1 MKDRVSFNIKNN
13 RINFKFQIER
23 NVTIIS
29 GDSGTGKTKLFNMVR
44 NYDPSTL
51 AVRDAVSRRFSA
63 PPLTRALSAVS
74 AMAIMGTR
82 PMAAAA
88 VTLTIFLS

>member
-29 GDSGTGKTKLFNMVR
+29 GDSGTASTPGLEYSKKRLAKGYTSDANVEKIINATKKK
-44 NYDPSTL
+44 
-51 AVRDAVSRRFSA
+51 
-63 PPLTRALSAVS
+63 
-74 AMAIMGTR
+74 
-82 PMAAAA
+82 
-88 VTLTIFLS
+88 

>member
-1 MKDRVSFNIKNN
+1 MKDRVNFNIKNN

-44 NYDPSTL
+44 NYKRQWYYT
-51 AVRDAVSRRFSA
+51 
-63 PPLTRALSAVS
+63 
-74 AMAIMGTR
+74 
-82 PMAAAA
+82 
-88 VTLTIFLS
+88 